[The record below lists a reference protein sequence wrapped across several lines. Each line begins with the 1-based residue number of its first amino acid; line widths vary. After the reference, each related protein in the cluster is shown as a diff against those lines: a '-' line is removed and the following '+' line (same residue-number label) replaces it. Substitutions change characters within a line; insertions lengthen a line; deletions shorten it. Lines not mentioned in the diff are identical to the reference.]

1 MYGET
6 PSTMWWFSI
15 ILVQLVSLGHCL
27 REERT
32 SVPSSNPAFG
42 YIRKKD
48 QACTGGLFNI
58 SDHGHTSLATCAHLC
73 TASGSCGA
81 FVHVPGDSDNS
92 CRLKRSCPTP
102 ANLTGADLYFK
113 RPHPWPYSDDEV
125 CNVTADNRT
134 ENVFTIVCPPDCA
147 SVAGPI
153 YGDGMYSTNSSVC
166 KAAVHHGWV
175 IDELGGAVT
184 VRKFSLAR
192 ISNPI
197 IHHGV
202 TSLEYDGSGKTS
214 IHFLHGC
221 DSVVTLASRTREF
234 YSNSPFDA
242 DSECSLHIIDNPGGN
257 IAPGYLFNLAG
268 GAELEVHAG
277 PNKKYFVSRHT
288 NVAWSQNLQG
298 GIPHVHEAFFD
309 LTTGSQAAGQYLR
322 VNWGTQGVEPHVV
335 EINSEAEQEILR
347 AITSAGD
354 GDKYWVGLRF
364 SQSKSWYNWW
374 HQVPLA
380 VQSSWWSP
388 GTDRTAAFGSDTCV
402 IMGRTAAF
410 NWTTQ
415 HCGLNSR
422 VICEMDGLACG
433 TISLISRAFYAD
445 ARPWM
450 DMDFGREMYVAAIET
465 SGDVSTNSYTKAY
478 SLQTSADGAVYN
490 NHGASYEPCT
500 RVKVYQA
507 NTEPRTTVRTFIQ
520 PRISTRYLRV
530 IPVAWFGRPTLTLGV
545 LGCESALI
553 AARHPGTVMGVF
565 DRKVNLDFPAAHHH
579 CSTFHSRMASYS
591 ELLAAFHAGMPDA
604 WLSWLTDQRARY
616 TIERLISYSTYRNSG
631 IISWG
636 LRPTSWLHGVFCMQP
651 MSERLGCPTPLVARQ
666 PCAWDDAT
674 PRECELHGCCWDP
687 YPGYPSCFHK
697 TAGTNIALEKMTYQS
712 TTLDETG
719 LSWHGNDG
727 VRTTTSCDEN
737 GGACVKTANASS
749 QGCPIASYV
758 GFDGSCY
765 KSFTEQK
772 TRDEARQVCAA
783 DGGILAMPKDSATNT
798 FLANLADVVGGR
810 WLGLTD
816 VNNGGQWVFEDGQ
829 TLTSS
834 GYANWLPGEPQ
845 PDYGTGGCVG
855 FWGDGSFWDEKAC
868 SNLRGFICQ
877 LQLQEV
883 HPWWYVD
890 LDRQW
895 SIDRVTVVKPGSV
908 DLNPFFIHIGDHRNV
923 SANPQCGQSHS
934 IAVNQSELTVS
945 CGGLRG
951 RYVGIRLGEA
961 RLLQFSE
968 LEVYPVSDEANI
980 GGINV
985 AALSRGGRCVG
996 ASENAA
1002 TCGGIIDGQLT
1013 PRPGQLGWLS
1023 SQGVGSWVQLKFDGY
1038 YFINRAKIAQS
1049 TWITG
1054 QIRTIRLTFNDGSYE
1069 DVELGQRVGSDQYD
1083 VTQVYYDEFL
1093 FDTTKTDSVKMI
1105 VLSTYTAASTSGFI
1119 EAQFIA
1125 AFPEDFQLIP
1135 ALARF
1140 RQHIGRSSPMS
1151 VLAEA
1156 YNLSLADCAIK
1167 CLEEPAFFC
1176 QSFQYKAGTRYCEM
1190 FGWAAP
1196 KDGLERLVTDPSVSY
1211 FERHF
1216 ETYFLFEWTPRM
1228 TCSCMY
1234 GDGATSVPQ
1243 IGPCLTQRPR
1253 NHWLHTAEGTLRNG
1267 ETSQCLELLP
1277 NNVVVMTTCSPIRES
1292 ILFDVIDDALSWRV
1306 LGREVCF
1313 DNRDGVVE
1321 LVSCS
1326 DGRNKL
1332 RKLPLHEVTEL
1343 VTMSTPC
1350 DVREDSTTEG
1360 TEILVE
1366 EVEPGT
1372 VLARWNVSG
1381 YACELS
1387 MVFVAQTNLRD
1398 GLTTSWNVSW
1408 DTTVFNF
1415 TNVEREVSYLLEIY
1429 LMTPRSHI
1437 YLSYSRTIMLGGND
1451 VEVQNL
1457 TVSLL
1462 TEEGFYL
1469 TWNVTSSLV
1478 IGYRVTYHPMNGQE
1492 IAQLYVHHPELHL
1505 RGLLPGVE
1513 YNVTITAITAEF
1525 EGSGVSLQ
1533 QYTLPRT
1540 AVDPPS
1546 DFHVVTVTDRSVTLG
1561 WAAPGGEVVAY
1572 VLQLIPADAPS
1583 EAVNISLSSN
1593 LTATDVT
1600 GLIPLHPYIAKLYA
1614 VGPAGFSDGVL
1625 IPWITEAATEHQ
1637 TSAPTP
1643 TVMPSTEP
1651 TIVTTSFSTRAR
1663 HTTESVMS
1671 DTTSVQDPESDTD
1684 VEVLSDDGF
1693 GGFVPRSREGE
1704 NYESWGSDREDPEQ
1718 ESEVSSSSANEDDD
1732 PSEGLGADFPPLMV
1746 EGLAIPAI
1754 DAVDVTDIASTDP
1767 VALVEGLAAVMQP
1780 VSINVATGT
1789 AHQTC
1794 KQALD
1799 TLKIASERLQTTI
1812 AAGVLAQLCEA
1823 VIRACGNK
1831 SLEEQLSYLTVLDNL
1846 NDVLG
1851 RKSVTTLNTTRTST
1865 DMLRTVGHLIY
1876 EALDEDDDDSVGN
1889 DDLFSLFSP
1898 EERADRDR
1906 QEKEESDQKKRVV
1919 VGGGREVLD
1928 NMADRLRRQLT
1939 PGGPGVRIDS
1949 DRLSLQV
1956 HRMRGKDLAGHRLNG
1971 TRINVVFPPAEKLFK
1986 GFVPKYI
1993 DTKVISYPNNPF
2005 TWGNNSNIINSAVHD
2020 ISLIP
2025 STMSIGDIKDAED
2038 DILITIATNG
2048 DRPSS
2053 GLVHGVDS
2061 TGNESVVQHVFNISD
2076 VDDAFIVQVTALNRS
2091 SRISVFGRGGGLAHS
2106 RNCEVCF
2113 PWQDW
2118 KPTFSRHGTPEPQ
2131 SVAFF
2136 VSGNNHTGKY
2146 TIGVEVAGLQDVY
2159 QDVVEDGVFVVDPAD
2174 KSDVNGTQFYS
2185 LEVWRLSCRYWAEDT
2200 ETWLPNGCRVH
2211 PTSTVNATV
2220 CACNHMTAFGTGF
2233 VTVPNTIDLTTV
2245 FDKFTDIGNNAG
2257 VLATVLTSLA
2267 LYVAGVMFLRKA
2279 DRDGM
2284 KKLIVRGLPDNRS
2297 TDRYYYKMT
2306 VYTSHARGSGTK
2318 SNVGFSLLGD
2328 KGSTGVR
2335 VFKQG
2340 PETFQAG
2347 GVDIFLLAVPESLG
2361 DLLRLQIWH
2370 DNQGGNDRAWKLN
2383 KVIVRDLQSG
2393 EATSFLC
2400 DQWLSLDHGDGRISR
2415 ILTAATEQD
2424 LSPFHLLT
2432 TKAVDS
2438 FKNEHIWLSI
2448 FFCPSGS
2455 HFSRVQRLSCG
2466 LCVVYTTMI
2475 ANAMWY
2481 KTEDNLQQNNVV
2493 NLGIVS
2499 FTLHELYVSTMTSLF
2514 VLPVNVLLVQ
2524 LFNRCREKQ
2533 QPAKNAVNVAEKENI
2548 RSLLLKTRSS
2558 SKSLP
2563 HGFVYVAWSILVLS
2577 CCVSAFFTILY
2588 SLEWGAEK
2596 ANAWLKTFLM
2606 SFVQDVFVV
2615 QPFKIVALS
2624 TLVSY
2629 ICKKAAVLSTR
2640 DDVVLQHADV
2650 EDSSQSESSL
2660 FAWISHRATLRVNK
2674 QQLLKVLLK
2683 HDLAEESQRERK
2695 KREETRKKTDSV
2707 IQEVAGFFV
2716 FVLILLVVV
2725 NSGTN
2730 VYSHHAYNTIGDLFQ
2745 SDFDEISTADDYW
2758 TWARDVLIPGLFQ
2771 EKHYNSKR
2779 LGWNL
2784 FISDTTS
2791 YRIGAA
2797 RYKQI
2802 RVKPRPCDF
2811 QPRYT
2816 SLYMSH
2822 QECNSGNAISDE
2834 ETRDFLHGWTPLS
2847 SSNSSEDVS
2856 EPSPWT
2862 YHLPGSGDELP
2873 AMGAIATYGSGGYV
2887 TGVGRNKAAAL
2898 AVIADLKEAGWIDR
2912 YTRAVIVEFTVY
2924 NANVNFFSTMSYMV
2938 EFLNTGGAVPSHS
2951 VWTYRLH
2958 RFVGTA
2964 GYILMALHIL
2974 YVVCFLY
2981 TLYREVRLM
2990 KKQGRSYCLQPWNL
3004 LEIANILVCFGA
3016 VAVFAVDYITSRN
3029 TLDKLLHRRDFL
3041 DTSKFVS
3048 FDQAVFWNQAFVWT
3062 VATVAFINI
3071 FKFLRL
3077 LRFNPMLSVLM
3088 TSMRRMA
3095 PEVTAFAVY
3104 FTFLFLSFVQLG
3116 HLVFGLKIQAYS
3128 TIAAS
3133 AKSLFVCTLGMF
3145 DFDEILSTSRVIG
3158 PLFLYTYLCVVFLVI
3173 INILVAIIND
3183 ALVVMRGYT
3192 PPQEHQEILRELW
3205 RRLANFLGLTNS
3217 ENQEDD
3223 MLASERLEDCLTR
3236 LDLLVR
3242 AMKERRVAEDAMR
3255 RHYAIE

>member
-1 MYGET
+1 MPLRYQCARFGTLRAHNPIVINKVCLLRQCAVT
-6 PSTMWWFSI
+6 PLTKRHRD
-15 ILVQLVSLGHCL
+15 LVVKTPRGTPPVAGSPPRHICYVTGQMN
-27 REERT
+27 RIE
-32 SVPSSNPAFG
+32 PMPARLLSPTGTGRG
-42 YIRKKD
+42 YIPD
-48 QACTGGLFNI
+48 
-58 SDHGHTSLATCAHLC
+58 GH
-73 TASGSCGA
+73 
-81 FVHVPGDSDNS
+81 
-92 CRLKRSCPTP
+92 RR
-102 ANLTGADLYFK
+102 AD
-113 RPHPWPYSDDEV
+113 
-125 CNVTADNRT
+125 
-134 ENVFTIVCPPDCA
+134 
-147 SVAGPI
+147 
-153 YGDGMYSTNSSVC
+153 
-166 KAAVHHGWV
+166 
-175 IDELGGAVT
+175 
-184 VRKFSLAR
+184 
-192 ISNPI
+192 
-197 IHHGV
+197 
-202 TSLEYDGSGKTS
+202 
-214 IHFLHGC
+214 
-221 DSVVTLASRTREF
+221 
-234 YSNSPFDA
+234 
-242 DSECSLHIIDNPGGN
+242 
-257 IAPGYLFNLAG
+257 
-268 GAELEVHAG
+268 
-277 PNKKYFVSRHT
+277 
-288 NVAWSQNLQG
+288 
-298 GIPHVHEAFFD
+298 
-309 LTTGSQAAGQYLR
+309 
-322 VNWGTQGVEPHVV
+322 
-335 EINSEAEQEILR
+335 
-347 AITSAGD
+347 
-354 GDKYWVGLRF
+354 
-364 SQSKSWYNWW
+364 
-374 HQVPLA
+374 
-380 VQSSWWSP
+380 
-388 GTDRTAAFGSDTCV
+388 
-402 IMGRTAAF
+402 
-410 NWTTQ
+410 
-415 HCGLNSR
+415 
-422 VICEMDGLACG
+422 
-433 TISLISRAFYAD
+433 
-445 ARPWM
+445 
-450 DMDFGREMYVAAIET
+450 
-465 SGDVSTNSYTKAY
+465 
-478 SLQTSADGAVYN
+478 
-490 NHGASYEPCT
+490 
-500 RVKVYQA
+500 
-507 NTEPRTTVRTFIQ
+507 
-520 PRISTRYLRV
+520 
-530 IPVAWFGRPTLTLGV
+530 
-545 LGCESALI
+545 
-553 AARHPGTVMGVF
+553 PGTVLGVF
-565 DRKVNLDFPAAHHH
+565 NERVSLDFTADHH
-579 CSTFHSRMASYS
+579 CAKFHSRMASLS
-591 ELLAAFHAGMPDA
+591 ELRAAFHAGMVDTT
-604 WLSWLTDQRARY
+604 LSWLTDQHARY
-616 TIERLISYSTYRNSG
+616 LLERVSRHSAYKNSG

-636 LRPTSWLHGVFCMQP
+636 FQPTSWLRGVFCMQT
-651 MSERLGCPTPLVARQ
+651 MSETLGCATPLVARQ

-687 YPGYPSCFHK
+687 YPGTRAVSTEQRFLSIRSFKMKGDVSMKVCL
-697 TAGTNIALEKMTYQS
+697 AGTNIALEKRTHQS
-712 TTLDETG
+712 TTPDETG

-737 GGACVKTANASS
+737 NGTCVKTGRASS
-749 QGCPIASYV
+749 QDNTRWLDVFSTMKGTGQTVYDAWRTNGSQVSHNKCPIVDQWESLNIQRVKVVLESSEGNVELIFNGTNTDKFNWFSKSRLLSSPWNDISTEPQNFFSIEGNQYSKRSFHINRNYGGCPLDAGWLAVADVGPDGYCGWERAPEDQLPYIRFSKTTGYASWYNGCDIVTADRMVIYIDMPGNNVLCSCPAGQPLSEGCPIAGYV

-765 KSFTEQK
+765 KSYTERK
-772 TRDEARQVCAA
+772 TRDEAGQACAA

-798 FLANLADVVGGR
+798 FLANLADKVWGR

-816 VNNGGQWVFEDGQ
+816 FNNDGQWVFEDGQ

-834 GYANWLPGEPQ
+834 GYSNWLPGEPR
-845 PDYGTGGCVG
+845 PDYGNGGCVG
-855 FWGDGSFWDEKAC
+855 FWEGGSFWNVKDC
-868 SNLRGFICQ
+868 SYPRGFICQ
-877 LQLQEV
+877 LQLQGCPEGYAYHQSSRLCYKAFNDSTTYNGAV
-883 HPWWYVD
+883 SRCSLDGGTLAMPRDNATNNFLIDLKNAVDNNAFFRFGLTDGHQEGVWMWDDNATLCDFRAWGPGEPNNENNEDCVEYFPGGRPEKKNTWNDKSCTADRKFICQVSLSESHPWWYVD

-908 DLNPFFIHIGDHRNV
+908 DLNPFFIHIGDHRHV
-923 SANPQCGQSHS
+923 SANPQCGQNHS

-945 CGGLRG
+945 CGGMRG

-985 AALSRGGRCVG
+985 AALSRGGQCVG

-1069 DVELGQRVGSDQYD
+1069 DVELRQRQGSDQN
-1083 VTQVYYDEFL
+1083 VTQVYYDEFV
-1093 FDTTKTDSVKMI
+1093 FDTIKTDSVNMT

-1119 EAQFIA
+1119 EAQFIT
-1125 AFPEDFQLIP
+1125 AFPEDFELIP

-1140 RQHIGRSSPMS
+1140 RQHIDRRSPMP
-1151 VLAEA
+1151 VLAKA
-1156 YNLSLADCAIK
+1156 CHLSLADCAIK

-1196 KDGLERLVTDPSVSY
+1196 KDGVERLVTDPSVSY

-1216 ETYFLFEWTPRM
+1216 EN
-1228 TCSCMY
+1228 
-1234 GDGATSVPQ
+1234 GATSVPQ
-1243 IGPCLTQRPR
+1243 IGPCLTQRAR

-1313 DNRDGVVE
+1313 ANRDGVHVVE
-1321 LVSCS
+1321 LVNCS

-1350 DVREDSTTEG
+1350 DVREDSTTEV
-1360 TEILVE
+1360 TRMLELE

-1372 VLARWNVSG
+1372 LLARWDVSG

-1398 GLTTSWNVSW
+1398 NFTTSWNVSW
-1408 DTTVFNF
+1408 DTEVFNF
-1415 TNVEREVSYLLEIY
+1415 NDIELEVSYLLEIY

-1451 VEVQNL
+1451 VEIQNL
-1457 TVSLL
+1457 TVSLV
-1462 TEEGFYL
+1462 TEEGFFL
-1469 TWNVTSSLV
+1469 TWNVTSPLV
-1478 IGYRVTYHPMNGQE
+1478 IGYRVTYHRMDSQE
-1492 IAQLYVHHPELHL
+1492 IDQLYVHRPEVHL
-1505 RGLLPGVE
+1505 LGLLPGVE
-1513 YNVTITAITAEF
+1513 YNVTITAIAAEFTAE
-1525 EGSGVSLQ
+1525 GSATNLQ
-1533 QYTLPRT
+1533 QYTLSV
-1540 AVDPPS
+1540 VDPPS
-1546 DFHVVTVTDRSVTLG
+1546 DFHVVTVTARSATLM

-1572 VLQLIPADAPS
+1572 VLEIIPADAPS

-1593 LTATDVT
+1593 LTTTDVT
-1600 GLIPLHPYIAKLYA
+1600 GLAPLHGYVAKLYA
-1614 VGPAGFSDGVL
+1614 VGPAGVSEGVPV
-1625 IPWITEAATEHQ
+1625 PWITAPESDTEQQ
-1637 TSAPTP
+1637 TSAPTG
-1643 TVMPSTEP
+1643 VSSTEP
-1651 TIVTTSFSTRAR
+1651 TLTTSLSTRAR
-1663 HTTESVMS
+1663 HTTESSMS
-1671 DTTSVQDPESDTD
+1671 DTESMDDLQDPESDTD

-1693 GGFVPRSREGE
+1693 GGFVPLWSES
-1704 NYESWGSDREDPEQ
+1704 ESWGSEDPEQ
-1718 ESEVSSSSANEDDD
+1718 ESDISSSSANEDDD
-1732 PSEGLGADFPPLMV
+1732 ISDGLGADDEHTLQADFPPLVV

-1780 VSINVATGT
+1780 GSINVATGSVR
-1789 AHQTC
+1789 QTC

-1851 RKSVTTLNTTRTST
+1851 RKSVTTQNIMRTST
-1865 DMLRTVGHLIY
+1865 DAMLRSVGHLVY
-1876 EALDEDDDDSVGN
+1876 DALAQADVDPTRN
-1889 DDLFSLFSP
+1889 DDFLSP
-1898 EERADRDR
+1898 EERADQER
-1906 QEKEESDQKKRVV
+1906 QKKEESDQKKRVV
-1919 VGGGREVLD
+1919 VGGGREVLND
-1928 NMADRLRRQLT
+1928 MADRLRRQLT
-1939 PGGPGVRIDS
+1939 PGSPGVRIDS

-1971 TRINVVFPPAEKLFK
+1971 TRVNVVFPPAEKLFK
-1986 GFVPKYI
+1986 GFVPKFV
-1993 DTKVISYPNNPF
+1993 DTKLISYHANPF

-2118 KPTFSRHGTPEPQ
+2118 KPTFSRHGAPEPQ

-2136 VSGNNHTGKY
+2136 VSGKNHTGKY
-2146 TIGVEVAGLQDVY
+2146 TVRVEVAGLEDAY

-2220 CACNHMTAFGTGF
+2220 CACNHMTAFGAGF

-2267 LYVAGVMFLRKA
+2267 LYLVGVMFLRKV
-2279 DRDGM
+2279 DKTGV

-2297 TDRYYYKMT
+2297 TDNYYYKMT
-2306 VYTSHARGSGTK
+2306 VFTSNARGSGTK
-2318 SNVGFSLLGD
+2318 SNVGFSLFGD

-2335 VFKQG
+2335 VFKQSQ
-2340 PETFQAG
+2340 EAG

-2370 DNQGGNDRAWKLN
+2370 DNQGGNERAWKLD
-2383 KVIVRDLQSG
+2383 KVIVRDLHSG
-2393 EATSFLC
+2393 ETNSFLC
-2400 DQWLSLDHGDGRISR
+2400 DQWLSLDHGDSR
-2415 ILTAATEQD
+2415 INRILPSSTEQD
-2424 LSPFHLLT
+2424 LSSFHLFT
-2432 TKAVDS
+2432 SKAVDG
-2438 FKNEHIWLSI
+2438 FRNEHIWLSI
-2448 FFCPSGS
+2448 FFCPSSS
-2455 HFSRVQRLSCG
+2455 HFSRVHRLSCG
-2466 LCVVYTTMI
+2466 LCIVYTTMI

-2481 KTEDNLQQNNVV
+2481 RTEDNLEQNNVV

-2499 FTLHELYVSTMTSLF
+2499 FTLHELYVSTMTSLC

-2533 QPAKNAVNVAEKENI
+2533 QPAKNNAVNVAEKEDI

-2558 SKSLP
+2558 SRFLP
-2563 HGFVYVAWSILVLS
+2563 HWFVYVTWSILVLS

-2596 ANAWLKTFLM
+2596 ASAWLKTFLM

-2615 QPFKIVALS
+2615 EPFKIVAVS
-2624 TLVSY
+2624 ALVSY
-2629 ICKKAAVLSTR
+2629 VCKKVAVVSTR
-2640 DDVVLQHADV
+2640 DDVILQHADV
-2650 EDSSQSESSL
+2650 EDSNQSESSL
-2660 FAWISHRATLRVNK
+2660 FAWISHRATTRVTK
-2674 QQLLKVLLK
+2674 QQLRKALSQ
-2683 HDLAEESQRERK
+2683 HDQADGSQKERQ

-2716 FVLILLVVV
+2716 FVMVLLVVA

-2758 TWARDVLIPGLFQ
+2758 TWARDVLIPGLFP
-2771 EKHYNSKR
+2771 EDHYNSER
-2779 LGWNL
+2779 LGWRRKL

-2791 YRIGAA
+2791 FRIGAA
-2797 RYKQI
+2797 RYRQI

-2811 QPRYT
+2811 HRRYS
-2816 SLYMSH
+2816 SLYMS
-2822 QECNSGNAISDE
+2822 QECNSGNSFSDE
-2834 ETRDFLHGWTPLS
+2834 ETRDFLPGWTPLS
-2847 SSNSSEDVS
+2847 SSNSSDDVS
-2856 EPSPWT
+2856 KPSPWT

-2873 AMGAIATYGSGGYV
+2873 AMGAIATHGSGGYV
-2887 TGVGRNKAAAL
+2887 AGVGRNKAAAL
-2898 AVIADLKEAGWIDR
+2898 AVIAGLKEAGWIDR

-2924 NANVNFFSTMSYMV
+2924 NANVNFFSTISYMV

-2958 RFVGTA
+2958 RFVGMA

-2990 KKQGRSYCLQPWNL
+2990 KEQGRSYCLQPWNI

-3029 TLDKLLHRRDFL
+3029 TVDKLLHCRDS
-3041 DTSKFVS
+3041 SKFIS

-3088 TSMRRMA
+3088 TSMRHMA
-3095 PEVTAFAVY
+3095 PEVTGFGVY

-3116 HLVFGLKIQAYS
+3116 HLVFGLKIQ
-3128 TIAAS
+3128 
-3133 AKSLFVCTLGMF
+3133 
-3145 DFDEILSTSRVIG
+3145 
-3158 PLFLYTYLCVVFLVI
+3158 
-3173 INILVAIIND
+3173 
-3183 ALVVMRGYT
+3183 
-3192 PPQEHQEILRELW
+3192 EHQEILQELW

-3217 ENQEDD
+3217 ANQEDD

-3255 RHYAIE
+3255 RYLQAHESHKNDVDMVE